1 MDPAELAASFDVEDS
16 GLIDIVHQ
24 ELVEGDAVKR
34 GIKME
39 LYRLSVYGKDSFFK
53 THRGFT
59 RRRFPHILRRRRVRP
74 S

>member
-1 MDPAELAASFDVEDS
+1 MDPAELAASFDIEDY

-24 ELVEGDAVKR
+24 ELLEGDVVKR

-39 LYRLSVYGKDSFFK
+39 LYKLNVYGKDSFFK
-53 THRGFT
+53 AHRRFT
-59 RRRFPHILRRRRVRP
+59 RRRFPHIRRRVRP